1 MSKGGGKAPTSTSSY
16 VTSVPQQLM
25 PQFEALMGSAMGE
38 YFNTTKDDKGNF
50 QIQSLKPYV
59 PYSTNPEDYI
69 AGFSPLQ
76 QQVQYEAAG
85 MERPGQFGAA
95 TNFATRAGLGGEQSA
110 EQALGYGQAG
120 YQSGMF
126 GQQLGVQAAMEA
138 AQRAQA
144 AEQAAYDYGRS
155 GYQSGMLGQQLGVA
169 GGAQYGGIG
178 AGYGAQAAGMAP
190 QAQMYGAQAAGMA
203 PQAQMYGQTAADI
216 GQMGLLAQDYGRDVG
231 EEARRYARQAAGMGD
246 WYNTAV
252 TTPSAVQAYMSP
264 YEQAVIGQQKQNAIL
279 DYNIQMQ
286 DLKSQAARSGAYG
299 GSRQAIQA
307 AQAERALNQQLQGIE
322 AAGRQ
327 SAYDRAIQSMQYGA
341 QTGLAGLSGAQA
353 GLGTALTG
361 GQLGLAGIGQA
372 MAGQQAGLAGLGQA
386 GQLYGTGIQGA
397 GMGLEGTRAQ
407 LAGTA
412 QGMQGAQ
419 AGLAGVNQAIAA
431 GQLGLQGADIGL
443 KGTQQ
448 GMQGA
453 QVGLQG
459 VQGAQAGYDLMNRA
473 GANLADIG
481 TAQQA
486 SDISRMGFQN
496 QIGTQEQAQQQALI
510 DQAIKNYTTAQ
521 QYPFQQLSN
530 LSSLLHGYYAPDQT
544 VSTYENPNIISQM
557 IGAGTSL
564 ANLGAAFGGKGG
576 RAAGGRIKDDDGID
590 ELMIRKTLKKGK

>member
-38 YFNTTKDDKGNF
+38 YFNTTKDDKGNL

-178 AGYGAQAAGMAP
+178 AG
-190 QAQMYGAQAAGMA
+190 YGAQAAGMA